1 MFHSVVPRWLRIVAR
16 ATSTGVGGRPVSV
29 PCCAAVDEL
38 ERLLDEPQRLLGVAD
53 EARDRGAQPQR
64 LGLARATS
72 LASRAYCSAG
82 ATARSAAG
90 RLADVDVEL
99 RERAVRGRELAR
111 LADRLGLLAQ
121 RVELAQL
128 LRRAWRAGAG
138 SPRAAGAR

>member
-16 ATSTGVGGRPVSV
+16 ATSTGVGGRPASV
-29 PCCAAVDEL
+29 PCAAVAQR

-64 LGLARATS
+64 LGLERARPWR
-72 LASRAYCSAG
+72 RARTASAG
-82 ATARSAAG
+82 RDGAQRGG

-99 RERAVRGRELAR
+99 GERAVRGRELAR
-111 LADRLGLLAQ
+111 IAERLGFLAQ

-128 LRRAWRAGAG
+128 LRRAWRGGAG